1 LRTPSLGKVTWPLV
15 RDNVAEMVTV
25 SESEIVEAMRFLWTR
40 MKLVVEPSGAV
51 ALAGV
56 LNRGIAVGG
65 ERVGVLISGGN
76 VDLSLACALFSDAEP
91 IL

>member
-1 LRTPSLGKVTWPLV
+1 
-15 RDNVAEMVTV
+15 
-25 SESEIVEAMRFLWTR
+25 
-40 MKLVVEPSGAV
+40 VVEPSGAV

-76 VDLSLACALFSDAEP
+76 VDLSLACALFSDVES